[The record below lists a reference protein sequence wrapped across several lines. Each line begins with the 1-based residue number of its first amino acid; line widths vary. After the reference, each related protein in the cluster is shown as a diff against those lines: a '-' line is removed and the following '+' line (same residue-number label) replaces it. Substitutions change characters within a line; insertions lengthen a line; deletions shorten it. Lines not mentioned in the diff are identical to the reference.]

1 MTIRKVS
8 WAKKDKVIY
17 PSLKK
22 DVEADVVIVGGG
34 LAGVVAA
41 YLLSLEKKKV
51 VLVEKNKL
59 GSGATHDTTA
69 FITQEIDTNLAD
81 LQDLYGLEKT
91 KKVWESGAA
100 AIELI
105 ENIVKEEKIDCGF
118 MRCSAYVYARKAE
131 ELEEFKKDQKVA
143 KKIGFETHIK
153 TDDKL
158 GFKNAGYWEISNQAK
173 FEPMKYLYALAE
185 KAVKKGAKIYE
196 KTEALELSDDHPFK
210 VETREAT
217 IIADHFISATYRPFD
232 DNGKLF
238 GKKGMYKSY
247 VLAANIA
254 KNKIPEGIYWDRH
267 NPYHYFRVDS
277 MKDHDRLILGGA
289 DHREE
294 LPMSEEKNFK
304 ALESYLDELL
314 EGIDYTVERKWAGP
328 ILEPSD
334 GLALIGKIDENKY
347 LASAFSG
354 NGMTYSHISGMIFS
368 DLIYGRQN
376 EWIEVYDPLRSI
388 PPKVMVRKAMDY
400 TQEFFGGAVKN
411 FLRQ

>member
-1 MTIRKVS
+1 MPLRKVS
-8 WAKKDKVIY
+8 WEKKDKVIY

-22 DVEADVVIVGGG
+22 DVEADVVIIGGG

-41 YLLSLEKKKV
+41 YLLTLEKKQV

-69 FITQEIDTNLAD
+69 FITQEIDTNLST
-81 LQDLYGLEKT
+81 LKELYGLKKT
-91 KKVWESGAA
+91 RKVWESGAA

-118 MRCSAYVYARKAE
+118 MRCPAYVYARSEK
-131 ELEEFKKDQKVA
+131 ELDGFAKDQQVA
-143 KKIGFETHIK
+143 TKIGFETHIK

-158 GFKNAGYWEISNQAK
+158 GFNNAGYWEIPNQAK

-185 KAVKKGAKIYE
+185 KAVKNGALIYE
-196 KTEALELSDDHPFK
+196 KTEALEVSDDHPFK
-210 VETREAT
+210 VETRDAT
-217 IIADHFISATYRPFD
+217 IIAEHLISATYTPFI
-232 DNGKLF
+232 DNEKTF

-247 VLAANIA
+247 VLEVHIPQ
-254 KNKIPEGIYWDRH
+254 NKIPQAIYMDRH

-277 MKDHDRLILGGA
+277 AKDHDRLIFGGA
-289 DHREE
+289 DHRAE
-294 LPMSEEKNFK
+294 LPMNEEKNFK
-304 ALESYLDELL
+304 ALENYLTELL
-314 EGIDYTVERKWAGP
+314 EGVDYTIDRQWAGP

-334 GLALIGKIDENKY
+334 GLALIGKTDENKY

-354 NGMTYSHISGMIFS
+354 NGMTYSHISGMIFA
-368 DLIYGRQN
+368 DLIHDRKN
-376 EWIEVYDPLRSI
+376 EWVDVYDPLRSI
-388 PPKVMVRKAMDY
+388 PPQVMVRKAWDY

-411 FLRQ
+411 FFRN